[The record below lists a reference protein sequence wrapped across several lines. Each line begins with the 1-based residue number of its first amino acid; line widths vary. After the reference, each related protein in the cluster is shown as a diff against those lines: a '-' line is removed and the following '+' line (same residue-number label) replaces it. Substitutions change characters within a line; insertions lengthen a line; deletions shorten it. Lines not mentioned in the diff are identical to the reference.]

1 MKEPE
6 NWIKVNSADVGHEEM
21 LDNFEQ
27 VLTNF
32 GIDCYNDE
40 ELAQQHQ
47 CDLFVV
53 LKKLKEEL

>member
-6 NWIKVNSADVGHEEM
+6 HWIKVHSADVGHQEM
-21 LDNFEQ
+21 LDNFEE
-27 VLTNF
+27 VLHHMN
-32 GIDCYNDE
+32 INCYNDE

-53 LKKLKEEL
+53 LEKFKEEL